1 MTKYESTSRTLYRG
15 CWFFDFLFKIFEQ
28 ITQKR
33 DDKMSKIA
41 QAAYTF
47 GLAPHH
53 GFMLK
58 KVAGVAMNAIKRRDK
73 FIAGLV
79 EEQSKVQGIK
89 YNEEMAY
96 ADFTELH

>member
-15 CWFFDFLFKIFEQ
+15 CWFFDFLYAVFQGIYE
-28 ITQKR
+28 KR

-41 QAAYTF
+41 QNAYTF

-73 FIAGLV
+73 FIAGLI
-79 EEQSKVQGIK
+79 EE
-89 YNEEMAY
+89 
-96 ADFTELH
+96 